1 MTLRKAVMTPNEK
14 KNLID
19 AFEKAADAFDDIL
32 RLPPEIRTY
41 RPFADAWTIHEHVV
55 HCLECDAAFFHR
67 YRRAVAQPETA
78 VLGFDQSWTAAL
90 DYHSH
95 DIGGTIGLIKALR
108 RTMAGHLRTLVERDW
123 TKLAYVHSQYGR
135 QDLEAAV
142 SASADH
148 PRFHREL
155 IDRNLGLWSR
165 AGGGAPRSAV

>member
-1 MTLRKAVMTPNEK
+1 MNRRRTVMIPEEK
-14 KNLID
+14 RDLID
-19 AFEKAADAFDDIL
+19 AFEKAADTFDDVL
-32 RLPPEIRTY
+32 RLSPEVLTF
-41 RPFADAWTIHEHVV
+41 RPFEGAWSIHEHVV

-95 DIGGTIGLIKALR
+95 DIAGTIGLIQTLR
-108 RTMAGHLRTLVERDW
+108 RYMASHLRTLVQRDW

-148 PRFHREL
+148 VRFHREL
-155 IDRNLGLWSR
+155 IDRNLDVWNQKT
-165 AGGGAPRSAV
+165 GAPHG